1 MTDSEV
7 IIAVIA
13 IITITITGLAAAV
26 TIDGLHHAK
35 NGYEFETIDGHTGT
49 AERCWTPSRGTPRCA
64 LDDGTMVFGLKSYK
78 EVPAKGQEGKK

>member
-1 MTDSEV
+1 MKDSEA

-13 IITITITGLAAAV
+13 LTTITTIGLAAAV

-35 NGYEFETIDGHTGT
+35 NDYEFETIDGQTGT
-49 AERCWTPSRGTPRCA
+49 AERCWTPSRGVPRCI

-78 EVPAKGQEGKK
+78 EVPAKEQGGKK